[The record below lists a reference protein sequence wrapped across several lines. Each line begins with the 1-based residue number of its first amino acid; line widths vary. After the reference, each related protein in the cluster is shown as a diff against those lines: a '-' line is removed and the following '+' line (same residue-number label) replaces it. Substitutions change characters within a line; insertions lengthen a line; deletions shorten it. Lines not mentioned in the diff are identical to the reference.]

1 MAHWHLNPLATP
13 VGCCLI
19 CFPYPCTSDQILQ
32 WQRLIWRDKLNHL
45 DLSGVGP
52 RTENSEGGL
61 RFIYLV
67 CIKVKPNDW
76 WLLVFITPSDNYVCR
91 GDDWASNLL
100 FLTSFHSK
108 HYSFNYSCAKMPII
122 CTPRQCFRLTYSIN
136 IKMLYSEL
144 ISLHFLAAFGTRHW
158 YTPALPHSWLRAY
171 NYRLSYRNM
180 QQKWG

>member
-1 MAHWHLNPLATP
+1 MMAHWHLNPLATP

-19 CFPYPCTSDQILQ
+19 CFPYPCTWDQILQ

-91 GDDWASNLL
+91 GDDWAGNLL
-100 FLTSFHSK
+100 VLTSYPCK
-108 HYSFNYSCAKMPII
+108 QII
-122 CTPRQCFRLTYSIN
+122 I
-136 IKMLYSEL
+136 
-144 ISLHFLAAFGTRHW
+144 
-158 YTPALPHSWLRAY
+158 PALKRFWGSKWPAIGQNDPFRP
-171 NYRLSYRNM
+171 LSASRRPFGPLVSS
-180 QQKWG
+180 QR